1 MEDENMYNKRI
12 EDLEIKVAELE
23 KKIDAIVND
32 YEDIYRIGANLSKLY
47 AMIRET
53 GQYIADKEGVAL
65 MDVADFTIDRKRIL

>member
-1 MEDENMYNKRI
+1 MYNKRI

-23 KKIDAIVND
+23 KKIDTIVND

>member
-1 MEDENMYNKRI
+1 MEDENMYNKGI
-12 EDLEIKVAELE
+12 EDIEIKVAELE
-23 KKIDAIVND
+23 KKIDTIVND

>member
-23 KKIDAIVND
+23 KKIDEIIGDN
-32 YEDIYRIGANLSKLY
+32 EEIYRIGANFSKLY
-47 AMIRET
+47 DMIRDT

-65 MDVADFTIDRKRIL
+65 LDVADFTIDRKRIL

>member
-1 MEDENMYNKRI
+1 MEEENMYNKRI

-23 KKIDAIVND
+23 KKIDTIVND

>member
-1 MEDENMYNKRI
+1 MEDGNMYNKRI

-23 KKIDAIVND
+23 KKIDTIVND

>member
-1 MEDENMYNKRI
+1 MYNKRI

-23 KKIDAIVND
+23 KKIDTIVND

-65 MDVADFTIDRKRIL
+65 LDVADFTIDRKKIL

>member
-23 KKIDAIVND
+23 KNIDIIIGDN
-32 YEDIYRIGANLSKLY
+32 EEIYRIGANLSKLY

-65 MDVADFTIDRKRIL
+65 MDVADFTIDRKKIL

>member
-1 MEDENMYNKRI
+1 MYNKRI

-23 KKIDAIVND
+23 KKIDTIVND

-65 MDVADFTIDRKRIL
+65 LDVADFTIDRKRIL

>member
-1 MEDENMYNKRI
+1 MYNKRI

-23 KKIDAIVND
+23 KQIDTIVND

-65 MDVADFTIDRKRIL
+65 LDVADFTIDRKRIL

>member
-1 MEDENMYNKRI
+1 MEDEDMYNKRI

-23 KKIDAIVND
+23 KKIDTIVND

>member
-1 MEDENMYNKRI
+1 MYNKRI

-23 KKIDAIVND
+23 KKIDTIVND

-47 AMIRET
+47 AMIRDT

-65 MDVADFTIDRKRIL
+65 LDVADFTIDRKKIL

>member
-23 KKIDAIVND
+23 KKIDTIVND

-65 MDVADFTIDRKRIL
+65 LDVADFTIDRKKIL

>member
-1 MEDENMYNKRI
+1 MYNKRI

-23 KKIDAIVND
+23 KKIDGIVND

-47 AMIRET
+47 AMIRDT

-65 MDVADFTIDRKRIL
+65 LDVADFTIDRKKIL

>member
-1 MEDENMYNKRI
+1 MYNKRI

-23 KKIDAIVND
+23 KKIDGIVND

-65 MDVADFTIDRKRIL
+65 LDVADFTIDRKKIL

>member
-1 MEDENMYNKRI
+1 MYNKRI

-23 KKIDAIVND
+23 KKIDGIVND

-47 AMIRET
+47 AMIRDT

-65 MDVADFTIDRKRIL
+65 LDVADFTIDRKRIL

>member
-1 MEDENMYNKRI
+1 MYNKRI

-65 MDVADFTIDRKRIL
+65 LDVADFTIDRKKIL

>member
-1 MEDENMYNKRI
+1 MYNKRI

-23 KKIDAIVND
+23 KNIDIIIGDN
-32 YEDIYRIGANLSKLY
+32 EEIYRIGANLSKLY

-65 MDVADFTIDRKRIL
+65 MDVADFTIDRKKIL

>member
-1 MEDENMYNKRI
+1 MYNKRI

-23 KKIDAIVND
+23 KKIDGIVND

-47 AMIRET
+47 EMIRDT

-65 MDVADFTIDRKRIL
+65 LDVADFTIDRKKIL

>member
-23 KKIDAIVND
+23 KKIDTIVSD
-32 YEDIYRIGANLSKLY
+32 YEEIYRIGANLGKLY
-47 AMIRET
+47 DMIRDT

-65 MDVADFTIDRKRIL
+65 LDVADYTIDRKKVL

>member
-23 KKIDAIVND
+23 KKIDTIVND

>member
-23 KKIDAIVND
+23 KKIDTIVND

-65 MDVADFTIDRKRIL
+65 MDVADFTIDRKKIL